1 MASFEMVLICAGVF
15 LAGALIGF
23 GIATIYSS
31 NQILTLWDEKTS
43 LMKELAETRA
53 QKATLQDT
61 VNKMAKPAVIEI
73 SDSTVGDG
81 VKFGGF

>member
-1 MASFEMVLICAGVF
+1 MEIVLGGIGIF

-31 NQILTLWDEKTS
+31 NQILTLWDEKKK
-43 LMKELAETRA
+43 LNRELIEVMAEK
-53 QKATLQDT
+53 QNLQEL
-61 VNKMAKPAVIEI
+61 VNSSRPKTIEI
-73 SDSTVGDG
+73 SDPTVGQN